1 MSELSNLSE
10 KLGNAQ
16 RQVRFAQQLVEVDL
30 QLAAA
35 VSFPYFVPEL

>member
-1 MSELSNLSE
+1 MSKLTNMSK

-30 QLAAA
+30 QLAVA
-35 VSFPYFVPEL
+35 VSFLYFVLDL